1 MGCFSGSSDGKASA
15 CNAED
20 LGLIPSSGRHPGE
33 GNDNGVYVCV
43 CALTFLFPLE
53 AAVQENVQFWLIVV
67 KH

>member
-33 GNDNGVYVCV
+33 GNDN
-43 CALTFLFPLE
+43 ALQYSYLGNFMDKG
-53 AAVQENVQFWLIVV
+53 A
-67 KH
+67 